1 MGLAI
6 WVALYISDYTL
17 TLICA
22 RLYQSQVRDK
32 IAFEGSYELTPYYQR
47 DIGSLRRVSPRF
59 IFALFWTSL
68 LLFVMWQLS
77 RQSVPEAYSFFL
89 GTMILKQL
97 VIHMR
102 HFRNLFLFRAAG
114 SNAVCG
120 RIEYSRRLT
129 LRLSAL
135 EMLEFSGLFIAV
147 FAFTHSWFVLGG
159 ATGCLALAGKH
170 WRLARS
176 LGSTS
181 EASLHQWPPLPSL
194 NLWLLDQLIPSFI
207 YADVIAI
214 SDETCD

>member
-1 MGLAI
+1 MPELFLQNFWVGLAI

-22 RLYQSQVRDK
+22 RLYQGKVRAK
-32 IAFEGSYELTPYYQR
+32 IAFEGSYEITPYYQR
-47 DIGSLRRVSPRF
+47 DIDSLRRVSPRF
-59 IFALFWTSL
+59 IFALLWTSL
-68 LLFVMWQLS
+68 LMFVMWQLT
-77 RQSVPEAYSFFL
+77 RHSVPEVYSFFL
-89 GTMILKQL
+89 GTMILKEL
-97 VIHMR
+97 VIHVR
-102 HFRNLFLFRAAG
+102 HFRNLFLFRASG

-159 ATGCLALAGKH
+159 ATGCLVLAGKH
-170 WRLARS
+170 WRLSRS

-181 EASLHQWPPLPSL
+181 EAALHQLP
-194 NLWLLDQLIPSFI
+194 N
-207 YADVIAI
+207 V
-214 SDETCD
+214 